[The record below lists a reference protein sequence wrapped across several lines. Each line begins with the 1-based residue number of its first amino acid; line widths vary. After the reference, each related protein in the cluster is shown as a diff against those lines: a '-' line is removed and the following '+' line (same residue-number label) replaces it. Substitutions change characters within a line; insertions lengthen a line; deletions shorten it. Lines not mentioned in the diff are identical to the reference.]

1 MNSKLSVLF
10 VFMVLFQVV
19 AAPRSAAETYPN
31 RPIHIVVP
39 GAAGGVL
46 DVIARRIGEK
56 MAQSMGQP
64 VVIDNKPGANGF
76 IGAEAAARSKS
87 DGYTLLFAYTS
98 LLCVNPALFGKLPY
112 DPIRDF
118 APITLG
124 TRGSPILMVNPK
136 LPARTLAEFV
146 AYAKA
151 RPGSLTY
158 GSPAV
163 GSVQHIA
170 VKLLEQLTGIEMTHV
185 PYKNQPQILSDL
197 MGGQIDAAIDFAAI
211 AIPHIK
217 AGNVRALA
225 IVGSNR
231 KPVVP
236 ETPTAAEAGV
246 PGFEVTA
253 WNGFVVPTGTP
264 SEVVARLN
272 KAIVAA
278 MKDPAFIDW
287 MGTLG
292 GEVVPT
298 TPAEFGTYIKDEL
311 THWTKIIVTAKLQV
325 E

>member
-1 MNSKLSVLF
+1 
-10 VFMVLFQVV
+10 MVLFQVV

-39 GAAGGVL
+39 GSAGSVL
-46 DVIARRIGEK
+46 DLIARRISEK
-56 MAQSMGQP
+56 ISQSMGQP

-76 IGAEAAARSKS
+76 IAAEAVARSKP
-87 DGYTLLFAYTS
+87 DGYTLLHAYTS

-118 APITLG
+118 APVTLVA
-124 TRGSPILMVNPK
+124 RGSPILMVNPK
-136 LPARTLAEFV
+136 LPVKTLAEFV

-151 RPGSLTY
+151 RPGGLTY

-163 GSVQHIA
+163 GSTQHIA

-197 MGGQIDAAIDFAAI
+197 MGGQIDAAVDFATVSV
-211 AIPHIK
+211 PHIK

-225 IVGSNR
+225 IVGSHR
-231 KPVVP
+231 KPVLP

-246 PGFEVTA
+246 PGFEVTS
-253 WNGFVVPTGTP
+253 WNGFMVPAGTSP
-264 SEVVARLN
+264 EVVARLN
-272 KAIVAA
+272 KEIVAA
-278 MKDPAFIDW
+278 MKDPGFIDW
-287 MGTLG
+287 TGNLG
-292 GEVVPT
+292 GEAVPM

-311 THWTKIIVTAKLQV
+311 GRWTKIIVTAKMQA